1 MASENRSYAELLSS
15 YEADILSFLRT
26 FETIQENLKIGE
38 VRPSQAELVAAAGDL
53 FRRFNADFAPLTPPE
68 DRVEFHKD
76 FVIAIAHLE
85 RSFNL
90 FMTAPGQ
97 SWTLM
102 FLHSRSSLVRGLYAL
117 YDLRA
122 TLPTIARY
130 FALEGAAIAADQS
143 VDGNNSVAVGFTH
156 REREGPRGEYSL

>member
-1 MASENRSYAELLSS
+1 MASENRPYAELLSS

-38 VRPSQAELVAAAGDL
+38 VRPSQAELVAVTGDL
-53 FRRFNADFAPLTPPE
+53 FRRFNAGFAPLTPPD
-68 DRVEFHKD
+68 DRADFHKD

-90 FMTAPGQ
+90 FMTAPGEN
-97 SWTLM
+97 WTLM

-117 YDLRA
+117 YAMRSA
-122 TLPTIARY
+122 LPT
-130 FALEGAAIAADQS
+130 
-143 VDGNNSVAVGFTH
+143 
-156 REREGPRGEYSL
+156 